1 MGIATVI
8 FNYRAMADSG
18 AIAADMVMAV
28 SIRNKFSPGDGIEFS
43 FIYGVVLDRAVGH
56 SAVSQLSFIDGVVLD
71 SPVGHS
77 AVSQL
82 RCYDCSILQ
91 VTSLDPATNSGGLI
105 CASVSKRN
113 VATLHGSIS

>member
-8 FNYRAMADSG
+8 FNYRAMPNRGTIPAG
-18 AIAADMVMAV
+18 MVMAV

-43 FIYGVVLDRAVGH
+43 FIDGVVLDSPVGH

-82 RCYDCSILQ
+82 RFYDCSILQ
-91 VTSLDPATNSGGLI
+91 MTALTPLPTVG
-105 CASVSKRN
+105 V
-113 VATLHGSIS
+113 